1 MPEPNET
8 PDLFFKIDDFYAWIG
23 DGGAIMIKAVT
34 GTDPVE
40 LTTGQVREIIESLT
54 RMVKHADGDDD
65 RS

>member
-1 MPEPNET
+1 MPKPNET
-8 PDLFFKIDDFYAWIG
+8 PDLFFKIDDFYAWLD

-40 LTTGQVREIIESLT
+40 LDIDEVREIIAALT

-65 RS
+65 